1 MRRPVPDE
9 MSHTALQHAARQEFV
24 SAQHRVLDRYG
35 VDAGSRYVDTPVLDG
50 PAHVLVAGKGPPV
63 VMVIGGGMVN
73 ALWAPLMAH
82 LTGRTLY
89 AVELPGHGLTGPV
102 RYDKETMRSRA
113 MSFLTQV
120 MDGLHVDRAS
130 FIGQS
135 IGGLWSTW
143 MALDAP
149 ERVSTISYVS
159 CPAAALGSSAPLPL
173 RVSTIRRVRALI
185 NTIDPPSRKQVQ
197 RMGRMNGE
205 DLSDMPEV
213 SDLFLAYQRIPGCLD
228 TLLDLHRAVVRVR
241 GARPEVELTAEQL
254 SRLRQPVQMIWG
266 DRDPYG
272 SPEIGEQMASAF
284 GHGSVHVFP
293 GGHGVWFK
301 QAEAIGPVINDFL
314 DRID

>member
-1 MRRPVPDE
+1 MLRPMPDE

-50 PAHVLVAGKGPPV
+50 PAHVLTAGKGPPV

-102 RYDKETMRSRA
+102 RYDKETMRSTA

-120 MDGLHVDRAS
+120 MDGLHVDNAS

-185 NTIDPPSRKQVQ
+185 NTIDPPSRQQVQ

-272 SPEIGEQMASAF
+272 SPEIGEQMALAI

>member
-1 MRRPVPDE
+1 MADTKVQQTARR
-9 MSHTALQHAARQEFV
+9 EFV
-24 SAQHRVLDRYG
+24 SAQQRVLDRYG
-35 VDAGSRYVDTPVLDG
+35 VDADSRYVDTPVLDG

-63 VMVIGGGMVN
+63 LMVIGGGMVA
-73 ALWAPLMAH
+73 ALWAPLMAQ

-89 AVELPGHGLTGPV
+89 AVELPGHGLTGSV
-102 RYDKETMRSRA
+102 KYDKETFRSTA
-113 MSFLTQV
+113 LSFLAQV
-120 MDGLHVDRAS
+120 MDGLHLDRAS

-149 ERVSTISYVS
+149 ERVSAISYVS

-173 RVSTIRRVRALI
+173 RVSTIRQVRALL
-185 NTIDPPSRKQVQ
+185 NTIDPPSPKQVQ

-228 TLLDLHRAVVRVR
+228 MLLDLHRAVVRVR

-254 SRLRQPVQMIWG
+254 NRLRQPVQMIWG

-272 SPEIGEQMASAF
+272 SPEIGEHMASAI